1 MNRYAA
7 LLLVL
12 ALSVFA
18 QEEPK
23 NLKVL
28 KELPKDQLIPVMVF
42 MTNSLGVTCQH
53 CHTEKWESD
62 QKEAKGVARTMITM
76 VRDINDRHFGGEQA
90 ITCNSCHRGQ
100 IRPITTPRI
109 AAAWYNAP
117 PAPPKSTT
125 PVPPVAQIVDKYLK
139 VAHPVSEGH
148 GTMTRVDGVSAPF
161 TVHEGVVK
169 TTLEYPLEA
178 NDALKL
184 PALNRE
190 RLAAVGVETIRGHET
205 YILEQRRDRL
215 YVDTQSGAL
224 VRWHRE
230 TTTDLG
236 QLPDET
242 DYDGNT
248 IAWSRGDVK
257 VTFKL
262 E

>member
-1 MNRYAA
+1 MNA
-7 LLLVL
+7 LIAILL
-12 ALSVFA
+12 FA
-18 QEEPK
+18 VAEPQPK

-28 KELPKDQLIPVMVF
+28 KDLPPAQLLPTMVF
-42 MTNSLGVTCQH
+42 MTNSLGVTCMH

-62 QKEAKGVARTMITM
+62 EKEAKGVARTMITM

-90 ITCNSCHRGQ
+90 ITCNSCHRGA

-109 AAAWYNAP
+109 ATAWYNVP
-117 PAPPKSTT
+117 PPPGKPIT
-125 PVPPVAQIVDKYLK
+125 PLPPVAQIVDKYLK
-139 VAHPVSEGH
+139 VAKPVIEGH

-161 TVHEGVVK
+161 TVHQGEVK
-169 TTLEYPLEA
+169 TTLEYPPEA

-184 PALNRE
+184 PTLNRE
-190 RLAAVGVETIRGHET
+190 RLAAIGVETVRGHET

-215 YVDTQSGAL
+215 YIDTQTGAL
-224 VRWHRE
+224 IRWHRE
-230 TTTDLG
+230 TATDLG
-236 QLPDET
+236 NLPDEV